1 MTRLL
6 CTDPVSLGVSPN
18 SMSEADCEA
27 PLSVRGG
34 ILAVLTLGPAYG
46 QQLHGELLFRAAHRA
61 SINVGQ
67 IYATLDRLLT
77 SGRVERAGETD
88 DGLPLYALSESGQA
102 EAEAWLAGRDE
113 LDTDWT
119 EMLDR
124 VLVASS
130 ISVRAVAL
138 VDRYAEF
145 WTLSGAGAEEAVGP
159 AEYAAAAAREL
170 AGAALRWLEA
180 VRPAAA
186 SGELVRPLRE
196 DRPRRGRRPAS
207 AG

>member
-1 MTRLL
+1 M
-6 CTDPVSLGVSPN
+6 
-18 SMSEADCEA
+18 
-27 PLSVRGG
+27 SVRGG

-46 QQLHGELLFRAAHRA
+46 QQLHGELLFRAAHRR

-77 SGRVERAGETD
+77 SGRVERAGETA
-88 DGLPLYALSESGQA
+88 DGLPLYALSDSGQQ
-102 EAEAWLAGRDE
+102 EAERWLAGLDE
-113 LDTDWT
+113 LDADWT

-130 ISVRAVAL
+130 IGVSGSAMI
-138 VDRYAEF
+138 DRYAEF
-145 WTLSGAGAEEAVGP
+145 WTLSGAGSEETAGP
-159 AEYAAAAAREL
+159 SEYAAAAAREL

-180 VRPAAA
+180 IRPAAA
-186 SGELVRPLRE
+186 SGELVRALRE
-196 DRPRRGRRPAS
+196 ERPRRGRRPAS